1 MFVFTLVSKKLIA
14 KVFDSFK
21 SNLFWCIQ
29 CETEWISVFNSSEV
43 GLLLKRRLVS
53 SAKKYG
59 VENLQAST
67 KSLKYSINNTG
78 PRTEPWGTPFFTISS
93 FDILFF
99 HITHCVLDLRYEE
112 NQLKTWPLIP
122 KFFNSSEWFT
132 VSNASFK
139 SRKTVVLLFP
149 FSFSNLMFSTTF
161 TSASTVDLRL
171 RKPNWFSPR
180 ILNFSVVENFDFH
193 NFFKYFSKRR
203 QNRNWSIVI
212 GISFWSR
219 FEMRLDSCSF

>member
-1 MFVFTLVSKKLIA
+1 MFVFALVSKKFIRN
-14 KVFDSFK
+14 VFDSFK
-21 SNLFWCIQ
+21 SNLFWCSQ
-29 CETEWISVFNSSEV
+29 CETEWIPVINTSEV
-43 GLLLKRRLVS
+43 GLLLKRRRVL

-59 VENLQAST
+59 VDNIQAST

-78 PRTEPWGTPFFTISS
+78 PRTEPWWTSFFTISS

-99 HITHCVLDLRYEE
+99 HLTHCVLDLRYEE

-122 KFFNSSEWFT
+122 EFSNFFNSSDWLT
-132 VSNASFK
+132 VSNAFFK

-171 RKPNWFSPR
+171 RKPNWISPR
-180 ILNFSVVENFDFH
+180 ILNFS
-193 NFFKYFSKRR
+193 
-203 QNRNWSIVI
+203 
-212 GISFWSR
+212 
-219 FEMRLDSCSF
+219 M